1 MQIKIF
7 TVPII
12 SGEQINDELNRFLRS
27 QRVVEIEKQLVTQ
40 AGVSYWCFCVTFLP
54 VAGIQADSDR
64 REKIDYK
71 KVLDERAFRIFTIL
85 RTLRKRIADR
95 EAIPAYAVFTDAE
108 LAEIAKIENPD
119 AKKIRVIPG
128 VGEKK
133 IEKYGAELCQM
144 LEYETSGLSD
154 REDC

>member
-7 TVPII
+7 TVPVI

-27 QRVVEIEKQLVTQ
+27 QKIVEIDKQVVVQ
-40 AGVSYWCFCVTFLP
+40 GGVSYWSFCITYLP
-54 VAGIQADSDR
+54 VAGVAVSEADR
-64 REKIDYK
+64 REKVDYK
-71 KVLDERAFRIFTIL
+71 KVLDERTFGVFTML

-144 LEYETSGLSD
+144 LEYEKGGLSD
-154 REDC
+154 

>member
-1 MQIKIF
+1 MQVKIF

-27 QRVVEIEKQLVTQ
+27 QKIVEIDKQIVTQ
-40 AGVSYWCFCVTFLP
+40 AGNSYWSFCVTYLP
-54 VAGIQADSDR
+54 VAAIQSPEIER
-64 REKIDYK
+64 REKVDYK
-71 KVLDERAFRIFTIL
+71 KVLDEQAFKVFTIL

-108 LAEIAKIENPD
+108 LAEIAKIESPD

-144 LEYETSGLSD
+144 LEYEKGGLSD
-154 REDC
+154 

>member
-7 TVPII
+7 TVPVI
-12 SGEQINDELNRFLRS
+12 SGEQLNEELNRFLRS
-27 QRVVEIEKQLVTQ
+27 QKIVEIDKQVVVQGGNT
-40 AGVSYWCFCVTFLP
+40 YWSFCITYLP
-54 VAGIQADSDR
+54 VANTTVMDSER
-64 REKIDYK
+64 REKVDYK
-71 KVLDERAFRIFTIL
+71 KVLDERAFGVFTIL

-144 LEYETSGLSD
+144 LEHEKGGLSD
-154 REDC
+154 

>member
-7 TVPII
+7 TVPVT
-12 SGEQINDELNRFLRS
+12 SGEQINDELNCFLRS
-27 QRVVEIEKQLVTQ
+27 QKIIEIEKQVVVQGGNT
-40 AGVSYWCFCVTFLP
+40 YWSFCITYLP
-54 VAGIQADSDR
+54 VVGAAATDSDR
-64 REKIDYK
+64 REKVDYK
-71 KVLDERAFRIFTIL
+71 KVLDERAFGVFTIL

-119 AKKIRVIPG
+119 ENKIRVIPG
-128 VGEKK
+128 VGDKK

-144 LEYETSGLSD
+144 LEYEKSRLSD
-154 REDC
+154 

>member
-7 TVPII
+7 TVPVI
-12 SGEQINDELNRFLRS
+12 SGEQLNEELNRFLRS
-27 QRVVEIEKQLVTQ
+27 QKIVEIDKQVVVQGGNT
-40 AGVSYWCFCVTFLP
+40 YWSFCITYLP
-54 VAGIQADSDR
+54 VANTTVMDSER
-64 REKIDYK
+64 REKVDYK
-71 KVLDERAFRIFTIL
+71 KVLDERAFGVFTIL

-144 LEYETSGLSD
+144 LEYEKGGLSD
-154 REDC
+154 

>member
-7 TVPII
+7 TVPVI
-12 SGEQINDELNRFLRS
+12 SGEQISEELNRFLRS
-27 QRVVEIEKQLVTQ
+27 QKIVEIDKHIVTQ
-40 AGVSYWCFCVTFLP
+40 GGNSYWSFCITYLP
-54 VAGIQADSDR
+54 VAGAVAPDSDR
-64 REKIDYK
+64 REKVDYK

-119 AKKIRVIPG
+119 AVKIRVIPG

-144 LEYETSGLSD
+144 LEDEKGGISD
-154 REDC
+154 